1 MKTKIII
8 EGNLDK
14 IDNNIIKKALSRA
27 FDLKES
33 TIIKG
38 KNKWDLEVKI
48 TKSITKIKIYE
59 KYLK

>member
-33 TIIKG
+33 TTIKG
-38 KNKWDLEVKI
+38 KNKWNLEVEI
-48 TKSITKIKIYE
+48 TRSIIKIKIYE
-59 KYLK
+59 NI